1 MGASIVGAGAVR
13 NYSDM
18 PTNIGEMRGGMSER
32 VKRIADAL
40 TNAGLQTA
48 GSDDIWKK
56 HMANIAV
63 SATCAVANLTI
74 KQMMSVPELRETA
87 FAALNEAAAVARAE
101 GIDLDVT
108 EAQDVLPK
116 ISGEG
121 GTGDNKPSL
130 CLDILNKR
138 PSEIDFI
145 NGAVAR
151 LGKRHGIPTPVNQT
165 LGAAVKGW
173 KVTTC
178 KSHAGFADTTWPMAR
193 SK

>member
-1 MGASIVGAGAVR
+1 MR

-48 GSDDIWKK
+48 GSDDIRYDIWKK
-56 HMANIAV
+56 LMANTAV

-74 KQMMSVPELRETA
+74 KQMMSVPELRETD

-116 ISGEG
+116 ISGED
-121 GTGDNKPSL
+121 GTGDNKSSL
-130 CLDILNKR
+130 CLDILSRR

-165 LGAAVKGW
+165 LVAAVKGLE
-173 KVTTC
+173 
-178 KSHAGFADTTWPMAR
+178 SHYLKAPCR
-193 SK
+193 LR